1 MSNERNIRRGGLFE
15 KMGSYAPAPP
25 ESVWK
30 EIASGLRGK
39 RSNRKLFIFLG
50 AAAGLALAISVGIA
64 LYFNLGQP
72 GIAVLDEA
80 VSEESP
86 AAIAEDSPPVITPDS
101 TPGSPGNGGRLEQK
115 VIAAMDEVMA
125 EQEAVQL
132 SVNHL
137 QPVPGTLRIS
147 TEGDSGQPMPGDT
160 GQSVSENIEQ
170 SLSAAEK
177 EVQDQITEQSEGST
191 FQQDTVTN
199 AEQREK
205 STVENR
211 PQAVNEDSLVSLM
224 QGKDPDIVSAKK
236 KRSGK
241 WQLGATLSP
250 LISYR
255 DASSA
260 VEAQNVAV
268 NNSESARLTYAG
280 GLQVSYFPTERLA
293 IQTGVY
299 YNKMGVNIGDYS
311 NFKSGWLESSTDM
324 VNAPTRTENVVSI
337 SNSMG
342 TVVSSDKSLY
352 VNNYADGQTLTDYH
366 TLTPE
371 AMSIADAYVEGFSQ
385 TLEYLEIPFNVRYKV
400 FDRTIGLHLLG
411 GFSANLLVS
420 NSISAI
426 AGDEAV
432 TIGEVRDIRTFNY
445 SGNAGLGMVYD
456 VFKNFSLSIE
466 PRFRYYLNSVNADHL
481 PVTRPYTFGF
491 YTGVN
496 YKF

>member
-1 MSNERNIRRGGLFE
+1 MSNERNIRQGGLFE
-15 KMGSYAPAPP
+15 KMGNYTPAPP
-25 ESVWK
+25 ESVWEK
-30 EIASGLRGK
+30 IASGLHGK
-39 RSNRKLFIFLG
+39 RSSRKLFIFLG

-64 LYFNLGQP
+64 LFFNPAQP
-72 GIAVLDEA
+72 GIAELDEVA
-80 VSEESP
+80 SEKPSAPIGGDTSAASKSAKTPESP
-86 AAIAEDSPPVITPDS
+86 VTG
-101 TPGSPGNGGRLEQK
+101 GSLEQK
-115 VIAAMDEVMA
+115 VIAAMDEVMEEQEAGSEMIARQSESARAEMEQPDPVHLVPGKDNEVQEHITEPGKRSTGQQDTLTGAA
-125 EQEAVQL
+125 EQEQAA
-132 SVNHL
+132 
-137 QPVPGTLRIS
+137 G
-147 TEGDSGQPMPGDT
+147 ET
-160 GQSVSENIEQ
+160 G
-170 SLSAAEK
+170 
-177 EVQDQITEQSEGST
+177 
-191 FQQDTVTN
+191 
-199 AEQREK
+199 
-205 STVENR
+205 
-211 PQAVNEDSLVSLM
+211 PQAVNEDSLVSIL
-224 QGKDPDIVSAKK
+224 QHEGPEIVTVKK
-236 KRSGK
+236 KRAGK

-255 DASSA
+255 DASSTVA
-260 VEAQNVAV
+260 AQNVAV

-280 GLQVSYFPTERLA
+280 GVQVSYLPTERLA
-293 IQTGVY
+293 IQTGIY

-311 NFKSGWLESSTDM
+311 SFRSGWFESENDM
-324 VNAPTRTENVVSI
+324 AYVPTRTENVVSI

-400 FDRTIGLHLLG
+400 LDRTIGLHIMG
-411 GFSANLLVS
+411 GFSANMLVN

-426 AGDEAV
+426 AGDKAV

-456 VFKNFSLSIE
+456 VFKNLSLSIE